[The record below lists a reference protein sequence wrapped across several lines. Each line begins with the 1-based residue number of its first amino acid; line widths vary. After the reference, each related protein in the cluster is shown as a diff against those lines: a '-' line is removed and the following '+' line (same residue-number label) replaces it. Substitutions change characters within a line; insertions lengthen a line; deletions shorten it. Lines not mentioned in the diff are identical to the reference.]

1 MAQKSVINI
10 TDTAADRIKALLAER
25 GKPSLGVRLGTRARG
40 CSGLAYTV
48 DYVDEP
54 NPTDELVE
62 DKGVR
67 VYVDA
72 QSLLYLIGSEMDYK
86 DDMFAEG
93 FTFTNP
99 NAKGQCGCGESFHV

>member
-1 MAQKSVINI
+1 MAQRNVITI
-10 TDTAADRIKALLAER
+10 TDTAAARIKALLAER
-25 GKPSLGVRLGTRARG
+25 GRPSLGVRLGTRARG

-54 NPTDELVE
+54 VVSDEVVE

-72 QSLLYLIGSEMDYK
+72 QSLLYLIGAEMDFK
-86 DDMFAEG
+86 EDVFASG
-93 FTFTNP
+93 FTFSNP

>member
-1 MAQKSVINI
+1 MAHRNVISI
-10 TDTAADRIKALLAER
+10 TDAAADRIKGLLADR
-25 GKPSLGVRLGTRARG
+25 GQASLGVRLGTRARG

-54 NPTDELVE
+54 ILSDEVVE

-72 QSLLYLIGSEMDYK
+72 QSLLYLIGSEMDFK
-86 DDMFAEG
+86 EDVFAAG

>member
-1 MAQKSVINI
+1 MAHRNVITI
-10 TDTAADRIKALLAER
+10 TDAAAERVKHLLAER
-25 GKPSLGVRLGTRARG
+25 GRPALGVRLGTRARG

-54 NPTDELVE
+54 VATDEVVE
-62 DKGVR
+62 DKGIR
-67 VYVDA
+67 VYVDQ
-72 QSLLYLIGSEMDYK
+72 QSLLYLIGLEMDFK
-86 DDMFAEG
+86 EDIFAAG